1 MRKKYWAMI
10 LVLLLVIPLMS
21 EAQVAEAGDSLLSQK
36 TARRLLLQSLVLPGW
51 GEHSL
56 NYHRRGFAFNSS
68 ELLLW
73 VGFATLSYLGNS
85 AEQDMQAYAARHAGI
100 NPVGKDIYYF
110 TDIGN
115 YANIYEYNEQKMR
128 YRQYA
133 NLYPESSEYFWAW
146 DSEASRRKFDRLR
159 YNSQQI
165 LHIASFAIGGLVVN
179 RIISVIDIIALTKER
194 LEPVE
199 NSVQALVYPQRDA
212 VTFTL
217 NFGFR

>member
-10 LVLLLVIPLMS
+10 LVLLQAISFVS

-56 NYHRRGFAFNSS
+56 NYHRRGFALNSS